1 MRGDEANQGPMF
13 SYISA
18 AQRVP
23 ANHPMRGIREIADV
37 ALKSLSRTFDRL
49 YSKVGR
55 PSIPPEHLLRALLLQ
70 YFYGIRSERL
80 LMEQLDYN
88 LLFRWFVGLNIDD
101 EVWDASTFSKNRDRL
116 LEGDIAQ
123 QFLQAVVDQA
133 RDRGL
138 TSDEHF
144 SIDGTLVEA
153 WASQKSFRP
162 KDGDEDDGPQ
172 GRNPH
177 VDFRGKSRKNDT
189 HESSTDPD
197 ARLYRKGHGQESK
210 LSYLGHVVMENRHGL
225 VVDCEVTHA
234 DGHGERDAGRELMGR
249 VSRNAARDPR
259 GRQGL
264 RHRGLHREH
273 ASPGCHAPRRAEHL
287 AAQER
292 DRRSD
297 HSPSGLSTQPSRAQ
311 DRGASVRLAQS
322 VGRDVAGQS
331 QRQGA
336 RALGLHLW
344 HGGLQSDPHAKPART
359 GHMMDSNGRA
369 NRRQGK
375 NGPHDM
381 AQTSVLSTL
390 TTPRMLLRRHSSAAC

>member
-13 SYISA
+13 SYVSV

-37 ALKSLSRTFDRL
+37 ALKSLSGAFDRL

-101 EVWDASTFSKNRDRL
+101 KVWDASTFSKNRDRL

-123 QFLQAVVDQA
+123 EFLKAVLDQA
-133 RDRGL
+133 REKGL

-153 WASQKSFRP
+153 WASQKSFRS
-162 KDGDEDDGPQ
+162 KDGDEGDGPQ

-210 LSYLGHVVMENRHGL
+210 LCYLGHVVIENRHGL

-234 DGHGERDAGRELMGR
+234 DGYGERDAGRELMGR
-249 VSRNAARDPR
+249 ITRKPR
-259 GRQGL
+259 VTL
-264 RHRGLHREH
+264 
-273 ASPGCHAPRRAEHL
+273 
-287 AAQER
+287 
-292 DRRSD
+292 
-297 HSPSGLSTQPSRAQ
+297 
-311 DRGASVRLAQS
+311 GADKGYDTA
-322 VGRDVAGQS
+322 DFIANM
-331 QRQGA
+331 
-336 RALGLHLW
+336 RALGVT
-344 HGGLQSDPHAKPART
+344 PHVAQNTSRRKSAIDART
-359 GHMMDSNGRA
+359 TRHPGYRLSQVVRKTVEHPFGWLKAAAGMWQVKVR
-369 NRRQGK
+369 GK
-375 NGPHDM
+375 TRVRWAFTFGM
-381 AQTSVLSTL
+381 AAFNLI
-390 TTPRMLLRRHSSAAC
+390 RIRNLLAQAT

>member
-18 AQRVP
+18 GQRVP
-23 ANHPMRGIREIADV
+23 ADHPMRGIREIADV
-37 ALKSLSRTFDRL
+37 ALRSLSRGFDRL

-123 QFLQAVVDQA
+123 QFLQAVLDQA
-133 RDRGL
+133 RENGL

-153 WASQKSFRP
+153 WASQKSFKP
-162 KDGDEDDGPQ
+162 KDGDEDDGPA

-189 HESSTDPD
+189 HESTTDPD
-197 ARLYRKGHGQESK
+197 ARLYRKGQGQESK

-234 DGHGERDAGRELMGR
+234 DGYGERDAGRELMGR
-249 VSRNAARDPR
+249 ITRKPRVTLGADKGYDTADFIANMRDLGVTPHIAQNTSRRKSAID
-259 GRQGL
+259 
-264 RHRGLHREH
+264 
-273 ASPGCHAPRRAEHL
+273 
-287 AAQER
+287 
-292 DRRSD
+292 
-297 HSPSGLSTQPSRAQ
+297 
-311 DRGASVRLAQS
+311 
-322 VGRDVAGQS
+322 
-331 QRQGA
+331 
-336 RALGLHLW
+336 
-344 HGGLQSDPHAKPART
+344 ART
-359 GHMMDSNGRA
+359 TRHPGYRLSQVVRKTVEHPFGWLKAAAGMWQVKVR
-369 NRRQGK
+369 GK
-375 NGPHDM
+375 ARVRWAFTFGM
-381 AQTSVLSTL
+381 AAFNLI
-390 TTPRMLLRRHSSAAC
+390 RMRNLLAGAC

>member
-23 ANHPMRGIREIADV
+23 ADHPMRGIREIADV
-37 ALKSLSRTFDRL
+37 ALRSLSRGFDRL

-123 QFLQAVVDQA
+123 QFLQAVLDQA
-133 RDRGL
+133 REKGL

-162 KDGDEDDGPQ
+162 KDGDQDDGPA

-189 HESSTDPD
+189 HESTTDPD
-197 ARLYRKGHGQESK
+197 ARLYRKGGGQESK

-234 DGHGERDAGRELMGR
+234 DGYGERDAGRELMGR
-249 VSRNAARDPR
+249 ITRKPRVTLGADKGYDTADFIANMRELGVTPHVAQNTSRRKSAID
-259 GRQGL
+259 
-264 RHRGLHREH
+264 
-273 ASPGCHAPRRAEHL
+273 
-287 AAQER
+287 
-292 DRRSD
+292 
-297 HSPSGLSTQPSRAQ
+297 
-311 DRGASVRLAQS
+311 
-322 VGRDVAGQS
+322 
-331 QRQGA
+331 
-336 RALGLHLW
+336 
-344 HGGLQSDPHAKPART
+344 ART
-359 GHMMDSNGRA
+359 TRHPGYRLSQVVRKTVEHPFGWLKAAAGMWQVKVR
-369 NRRQGK
+369 GK
-375 NGPHDM
+375 ARVRWAFTFGM
-381 AQTSVLSTL
+381 AAFNLI
-390 TTPRMLLRRHSSAAC
+390 RMRNLLAGAC